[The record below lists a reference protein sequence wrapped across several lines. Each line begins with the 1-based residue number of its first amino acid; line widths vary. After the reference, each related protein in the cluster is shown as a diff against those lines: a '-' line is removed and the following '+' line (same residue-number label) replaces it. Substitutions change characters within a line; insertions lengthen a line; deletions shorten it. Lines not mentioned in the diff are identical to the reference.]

1 MPKTKRVEQYSN
13 TALQWGGKHIT
24 LIKGLL
30 ALLFGVALLYRSHR
44 VFINF
49 IVFCSGSALIYYGL
63 VELKLR
69 KITDFIDKMI
79 AKLRK

>member
-1 MPKTKRVEQYSN
+1 MPNTKKFKEYS
-13 TALQWGGKHIT
+13 TQIMKLGGKHIS
-24 LIKGLL
+24 LIKGFL
-30 ALLFGVALLYRSHR
+30 ALLFGIALLYRSHR

-49 IVFCSGSALIYYGL
+49 IVFSCGLMLVYYGL

-79 AKLRK
+79 AKLRR